1 MLPVTKTV
9 ANLMKDIDSILLHSE
24 LSNIRRRSRLT
35 LLELLGNDK
44 QESRLKVSQQIY
56 LI

>member
-44 QESRLKVSQQIY
+44 QESRLKVSQ
-56 LI
+56 

>member
-24 LSNIRRRSRLT
+24 LSNIRRRNKST
-35 LLELLGNDK
+35 
-44 QESRLKVSQQIY
+44 
-56 LI
+56 